1 METPYKAQRVLLERD
16 TNSQSKAQDSKF
28 YQDLFQSSLR
38 NQAKLQ
44 EYLDEKSETIKVK
57 DEELFGLELKNKILN
72 DALQLQKEENE
83 RLVEKN
89 ELQKYINKKLI
100 NRN

>member
-16 TNSQSKAQDSKF
+16 TNSQPKAQDSKF

-44 EYLDEKSETIKVK
+44 EYLDEKSETLKAK

-89 ELQKYINKKLI
+89 ELQRYINKKLI
-100 NRN
+100 SRN

>member
-44 EYLDEKSETIKVK
+44 EYLDEKSETLKVK